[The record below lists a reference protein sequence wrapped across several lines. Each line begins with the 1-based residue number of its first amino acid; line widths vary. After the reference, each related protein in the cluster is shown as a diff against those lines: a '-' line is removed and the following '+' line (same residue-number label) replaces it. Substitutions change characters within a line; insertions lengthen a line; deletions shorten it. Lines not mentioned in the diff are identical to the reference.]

1 MVVTSDPV
9 AGVVPLNTPL
19 VLMLTPLGKD
29 DPDFRVIDTDCPS
42 ASVAVICV
50 NPEALA
56 PSDNVPTVPAA
67 TPNAGDEPASNALN
81 SVPFAI
87 KMTIDFGEEIGIKKS
102 SAQITDHYNPQS
114 LVGMQVAAVVNFPKK
129 QIGPFM
135 SDCLVTGFTQ
145 SDGSIILAVPQ
156 KGALN
161 GSRLA

>member
-1 MVVTSDPV
+1 MVGRQRIIMND
-9 AGVVPLNTPL
+9 
-19 VLMLTPLGKD
+19 LTWRE
-29 DPDFRVIDTDCPS
+29 FERVDVRVGTILSAEVFKEAIKPS
-42 ASVAVICV
+42 
-50 NPEALA
+50 
-56 PSDNVPTVPAA
+56 
-67 TPNAGDEPASNALN
+67 
-81 SVPFAI
+81 I

-114 LVGMQVAAVVNFPKK
+114 LVGMQVAAVINFPKK

-135 SDCLVTGFTQ
+135 SECLVTGFTQ